1 MNERAAAG
9 DAVGDS
15 DHEQHGRVIT
25 EQVVHQSQPLV
36 PRQHLRE
43 QGLQQRPRVHLQSI
57 HTHSNVTSSGHVYS
71 HKLGLGFA
79 GDGCSDLEEDLGLA
93 LNCFTECVLTGLSL
107 DRQWQSLPDER
118 NA

>member
-43 QGLQQRPRVHLQSI
+43 QGLQQWPRVHLQSI
-57 HTHSNVTSSGHVYS
+57 HTCSNATNSGHVYS

-93 LNCFTECVLTGLSL
+93 LIIFTKCAF
-107 DRQWQSLPDER
+107 DRIITRSTMALLPDGR